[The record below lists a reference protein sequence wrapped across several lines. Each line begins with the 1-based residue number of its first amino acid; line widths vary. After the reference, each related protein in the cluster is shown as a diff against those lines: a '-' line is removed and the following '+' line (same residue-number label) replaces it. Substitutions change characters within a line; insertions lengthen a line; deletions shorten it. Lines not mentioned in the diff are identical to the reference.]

1 MKFQH
6 KPVMVNSETEQRKS
20 HQRSALEANG
30 IRLFL
35 LREACR
41 PRFSIWQVAQI
52 ENVQLKWSI
61 GRDSLDWGISDNV
74 KGCSEDF
81 VAAYSS

>member
-1 MKFQH
+1 MKSQH
-6 KPVMVNSETEQRKS
+6 KPVMVNSEAKQRKS
-20 HQRSALEANG
+20 HQRSTIQADG

-52 ENVQLKWSI
+52 ENV
-61 GRDSLDWGISDNV
+61 
-74 KGCSEDF
+74 
-81 VAAYSS
+81 